1 MGEGDGAPLRPWPL
15 LSTEALADFV
25 VFRVRREVSENPRTG
40 EPHRFV
46 VFEGSDWV
54 NVVALTD
61 AGEMVLV
68 RQWRHGTGAE
78 TLEIPGGT
86 VDAGDASPL
95 VAAVRELR
103 EETGYASEDWTEL
116 GCVHPNPAVQSNRC
130 TTFLARGCVRVGD
143 PEPDGGEDLCV
154 ELRPAGEADEL
165 VRSGRITHALVLV
178 AFHLWAIGGKVLT
191 R

>member
-1 MGEGDGAPLRPWPL
+1 VGEGDGAPLRPWPL

-25 VFRVRREVSENPRTG
+25 VFRVRRELSENPRTG

-54 NVVALTD
+54 NVVALTGG
-61 AGEMVLV
+61 GELVLV
-68 RQWRHGTGAE
+68 RQWRHGTGEE

-86 VDAGDASPL
+86 VDAGDPSPL
-95 VAAVRELR
+95 AAAVRELR
-103 EETGYASEDWTEL
+103 EETGYASDDWTEL
-116 GCVHPNPAVQSNRC
+116 GWVHPNPAIQSNRC

-143 PEPDGGEDLCV
+143 PEPDGGEDLLV
-154 ELRPAGEADEL
+154 ELRPAAEAAEL
-165 VRSGRITHALVLV
+165 VTTGRIRHALVLV
-178 AFHLWAIGGKVLT
+178 AFHFWRLREKTLT